1 MNTYE
6 FYRGYVKSDGKAP
19 VEPFKREKV
28 SDSEL
33 RTFNMCKNLDSFCGV
48 LAENSVLIDI
58 DNEAQS
64 VVLKKIVDDYR
75 LKCRVL
81 KTTRGMHFL
90 FLNDGRI
97 SQNFNNVTL
106 ACGLKADIKVGVSNA
121 VENLRKK
128 GVDRNIIY
136 DIYQDEEEYETVP
149 NFLLPVVGS
158 HKKGNKA
165 SEYVLFGL
173 KDGDSR
179 NSTLFEWKNYVL
191 SLCNIDGCFVEGHFT
206 EGTEEQR
213 IKEVQNIIR
222 NITNKY
228 VLGDPV
234 PEDEIESLLRSDS
247 FRFFDSSDGKKSK
260 KKKEKNKKVDNR
272 FTDENGKFRQSKLG
286 DFLIGEYHVKSL
298 DRVLYA
304 FNGVCYESDLNTD
317 ILQKRMI
324 ELVPDLGRTK
334 RLDVTDYMKL
344 KSPKVERERGT
355 KYICFKNGLL
365 NLETFELVQSSPDVF
380 IRNLIPHDYNPE
392 AFSPRMDKA
401 LNEWCNNSDEIRLT
415 LEEAIGYTLT
425 SSTIGQSMFIIQG
438 DKSNGK
444 SSFFFVLQSILGEWN
459 YSSCNMFELGRKFV
473 LASMLDKTAN
483 IGDDISNSKISSET
497 VSILKKVSTG
507 NSVETEFKG
516 KDRFKFVPCA
526 KLWYSCNS
534 FPIFND
540 ETGALARRIIL
551 IPFLN
556 TFDSTNRERG
566 FEYTF
571 TETDYQ
577 YFIRV
582 AIDGLKRV
590 ITNNWNITPCS
601 EGERLKEELVTHTD
615 SVRMFLEVTD
625 MKDIVN
631 RSTEDVF
638 DMYRKFCPVSE
649 RATVNELSKE
659 IRRKYRLTTQPRTV
673 KDLHGIPR
681 KVRVYIRE

>member
-260 KKKEKNKKVDNR
+260 KKKNKKVDTR
-272 FTDENGKFRQSKLG
+272 YTDTDGKFSHNKLG
-286 DFLIGEYHVKSL
+286 DTLIAEYHVKNL
-298 DRVLYA
+298 ENVLYA
-304 FNGVCYESDLNTD
+304 YNGVCYESDKKTS
-317 ILQKRMI
+317 ILQRRMV
-324 ELVPDLGRTK
+324 ELVPNLKTNQRK
-334 RLDVTDYMKL
+334 EVIEYMKL
-344 KSPKVERERGT
+344 KTPVMKRLPNPR
-355 KYICFKNGLL
+355 YICFNNGLL
-365 NLETFELVQSSPDVF
+365 NLETFELEQCSPDVF
-380 IRNLIPHDYNPE
+380 VRNFIPHEYNPE
-392 AFSPRMDKA
+392 VYSSFMNQT
-401 LNEWCNNSDEIRLT
+401 LNEWCNFSSDIRKT
-415 LEEAIGYTLT
+415 LEEAVGYTLT

-438 DKSNGK
+438 EKSNGK
-444 SSFFFVLQSILGEWN
+444 STFFSLLQSVIGEGN
-459 YSSCNMFELGRKFV
+459 YSSSDMDDFGKTQFGLSV
-473 LASMLDKTAN
+473 LLDVIAN
-483 IGDDISNSKISSET
+483 IGDDIKDSVIEPKT
-497 VSILKKVSTG
+497 VSLLKKISTG
-507 NSVETEFKG
+507 NIIEIEFKG
-516 KDRFKFVPCA
+516 KDKFNFFPYA
-526 KLWYSCNS
+526 KLWFSCNT
-534 FPIFND
+534 FPKFKD
-540 ETGALARRIIL
+540 ENEALSRRIVL

-556 TFDSTNRERG
+556 TFEKSTDIRGIERS
-566 FEYTF
+566 F
-571 TETDYQ
+571 TEKDFQ
-577 YFIRV
+577 FFIRV
-582 AIDGLKRV
+582 AVEGLKRV
-590 ITNNWNITPCS
+590 VSNNWTISTCA
-601 EGERLKEELVTHTD
+601 EGERLKDEKITHSETVKEFLSD
-615 SVRMFLEVTD
+615 MSAEDFIGKSVRETYKKYLRFCESPDEAASKTAMSKAIMKKYNLETF
-625 MKDIVN
+625 KDNKDEQGEKMSV
-631 RSTEDVF
+631 
-638 DMYRKFCPVSE
+638 
-649 RATVNELSKE
+649 
-659 IRRKYRLTTQPRTV
+659 RKYR
-673 KDLHGIPR
+673 R
-681 KVRVYIRE
+681 K